1 MRTLIG
7 MTEPHPFLGASLS
20 GRYDIERE
28 IGEGGMATVYA
39 AHDVRHGRQV
49 AIKVMRPEVAASLG
63 SERFLSEIKLT
74 AKLQHPHIVGLIDSG
89 TFSDESGMRPFF
101 VMPLIAGETL
111 RARLAREAPLPISDA
126 IALLIEIAD
135 ALACAHNWGI
145 IHRDI
150 KPENILLSQGH
161 ALVTD
166 FGVAKALHHSLDGA
180 NITQTGVS
188 VGTPAYMAPEQIVA
202 DPGIDSRADLYAL
215 GVIAYEMIA
224 GRTPFVG
231 ASIATMVKASLTED
245 APLLSATVPTCPDHL
260 SSLVA
265 SLLEKDADKRPQTAL
280 EVRESL
286 RSITVFSL
294 AEFSPARASRP
305 WRTMSLGAAAV
316 LVAGTVVAL
325 WSPRQPSTRGIAPAS
340 AISKSPRSIAV
351 LPFRNINNDS
361 AADYF
366 ADGMAEELI
375 SALGRLQRLRVA
387 SRTSTFAMKGRVGSL
402 ADIARQLGVDAIV
415 ESSVRHDAD
424 SVLIRAS
431 LVDVRNDSTLW
442 AGEYKGGLRN
452 VLYVQ
457 DSIARSIANG
467 LSASLGVAAGT
478 ALAHPRSADPRVYD
492 AYVRGRV
499 FLGQRNPVSM
509 ASAIRSFES
518 AIRLDS
524 SFAPAYAGLAESY
537 GLLALFGSRPPRDV
551 FPAARAAA
559 QRAFALDSTLAEAHT
574 SLGIVAMF
582 YDWDW
587 VAAGRQLQRGIALNP
602 SSAEGHLFYGTYL
615 LLQGRTQDAITEVS
629 KAQELDQLSPV
640 LATRHAHMLQFAG
653 RDAEAVPLFRRALAL
668 DSTFFYA
675 RLELAYS
682 LLRLGQPDDARRL
695 VSREV
700 VHTSDFEGAYPAW
713 ILAKLGDSSAAR
725 AQVRQLEGAMQH
737 GYVSADALAGA
748 YAAIGDTTRAL
759 GMLERA
765 ADDHA
770 FTLVFLTREPM
781 FVALHGNPRY
791 QKIVERV
798 GVIGPK

>member
-1 MRTLIG
+1 MLR
-7 MTEPHPFLGASLS
+7 ASLA
-20 GRYDIERE
+20 GRYHIERE
-28 IGEGGMATVYA
+28 LGEGGMATVYA
-39 AHDVRHGRQV
+39 AHDVRHGRKV

-74 AKLQHPHIVGLIDSG
+74 AQLQHPHILGLIDSG
-89 TFSDESGMRPFF
+89 AFADDSGMRLFY
-101 VMPLIAGETL
+101 VMPLISGETL
-111 RARLAREAPLPISDA
+111 RTRLAREARVPIPAA

-135 ALACAHNWGI
+135 ALVCAHDGGI

-161 ALVTD
+161 ALVAD

-180 NITQTGVS
+180 TITQTGVS
-188 VGTPAYMAPEQIVA
+188 VGTPAYMAPEQVLA
-202 DPGIDSRADLYAL
+202 DPGIDGRADLYAL

-231 ASIATMVKASLTED
+231 ASMATMVKASLTED
-245 APLLSATVPTCPDHL
+245 APLLSATVPNCPERL
-260 SSLVA
+260 SSVVA
-265 SLLEKDADKRPQTAL
+265 SLLDKDPDKRPQTAL
-280 EVRESL
+280 DVRERL
-286 RSITVFSL
+286 RSIIVVPS
-294 AEFSPARASRP
+294 AEFPPARAPRP
-305 WRTMSLGAAAV
+305 WRLMSLGAAAV

-325 WSPRQPSTRGIAPAS
+325 WGPWQPSTRGIAPAS

-351 LPFRNINNDS
+351 LPFRNINKDS

-387 SRTSTFAMKGRVGSL
+387 SRTSTFAMKGHVGSV

-457 DSIARSIANG
+457 DSIARSIANA
-467 LSASLGVAAGT
+467 LSALLGVDAGA
-478 ALAHPRSADPRVYD
+478 ALAHPRSADPHAYD

-509 ASAIRSFES
+509 ASAIRSFEF

-524 SFAPAYAGLAESY
+524 SFAPAYAGLADAYS
-537 GLLALFGSRPPRDV
+537 LLAPFGARPPRDV
-551 FPAARAAA
+551 FPLARSAA
-559 QRAFALDSTLAEAHT
+559 QRAIALDSTLAEAHT

-587 VAAGRQLQRGIALNP
+587 VAAGRQLQRAIALNP
-602 SSAEGHLFYGTYL
+602 SSAEGHLFYAWYL
-615 LLQGRTQDAITEVS
+615 MLRGRMQDAIAEVS
-629 KAQELDQLSPV
+629 KAHELDQLSPV
-640 LATRHAHMLQFAG
+640 ITARHATMLQFAG
-653 RDAEAVPLFRRALAL
+653 RHAEAVPLFRRALAL

-675 RLELAYS
+675 RLDLALS
-682 LLRLGQPDDARRL
+682 LLWLGQRDDARRL
-695 VSREV
+695 VSRED
-700 VHTSDFEGAYPAW
+700 VHTSVIEGAYSPW
-713 ILAKLGDSSAAR
+713 ILAQLGDSAAAR
-725 AQVRQLEGAMQH
+725 AQARQMEGAMQH

-748 YAAIGDTTRAL
+748 YAAIGDTSRAL
-759 GMLERA
+759 DMLERA

-770 FTLVFLTREPM
+770 FSLPFLNHQPM